1 MNRVKSEFVS
11 SIDTVGKQGQVGKT
25 VVLST
30 SPYSLVHEAPL
41 EISLAS
47 INNPPDRRLFSQ
59 PSQPVGVLL
68 EGVFTSVFK
77 NRMVSSFGVKTSEI
91 KTESEPTKMMVF
103 SDGNL
108 IANQYRMVG
117 GHPEFMELG
126 YDRTSKQTFGN
137 KAFLLNAVNY
147 LCDDQGLMEL
157 RARSFQ
163 IRLLDKV
170 RLQEEKTRWQ
180 MLNVLAPIV
189 LISLF
194 AVVFIV
200 IRRRKYQH

>member
-1 MNRVKSEFVS
+1 
-11 SIDTVGKQGQVGKT
+11 
-25 VVLST
+25 
-30 SPYSLVHEAPL
+30 
-41 EISLAS
+41 
-47 INNPPDRRLFSQ
+47 
-59 PSQPVGVLL
+59 
-68 EGVFTSVFK
+68 
-77 NRMVSSFGVKTSEI
+77 
-91 KTESEPTKMMVF
+91 MMVF